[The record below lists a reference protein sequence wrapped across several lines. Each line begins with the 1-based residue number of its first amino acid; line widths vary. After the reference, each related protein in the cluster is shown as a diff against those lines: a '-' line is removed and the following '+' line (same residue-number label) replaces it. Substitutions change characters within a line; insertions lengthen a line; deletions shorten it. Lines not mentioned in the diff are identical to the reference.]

1 MLSQG
6 AHTQPGTN
14 RRVPTFLTMM
24 VYLAVHR
31 EAVFSCLAGVPIFFL
46 KKGKQSNNMKNCGLE
61 LPDFT
66 TRSKFFQNKI
76 PQIFQWQQGVC
87 LYTAVAGWGV
97 VFFVVTF
104 S

>member
-1 MLSQG
+1 
-6 AHTQPGTN
+6 
-14 RRVPTFLTMM
+14 MM

-97 VFFVVTF
+97 FFFCGDFQLTRGYKPDTVALGNNW
-104 S
+104 SPGC